1 MTSNET
7 DKLPPSDPDA
17 SDPTPGERIRTARER
32 TGLTLEKL
40 ALQLRLDLST
50 VEALEADAYDRL
62 TAPLFARGYL
72 RNIAK
77 VLDLDETRLL
87 ERYDRLIADDAPPE
101 LARVSRP
108 EDASPVT
115 GRAIQ
120 IGSAAVAVLTLVLA
134 FAWWQSEQGTDDPV
148 AVVPQP
154 ESEPAAPIPEPT
166 PSPRATDRFG
176 IDDLGDATLGF
187 APQAGE
193 EPARDFDGEVV
204 TSPIADEDAKTEGAA
219 GVDRAT
225 DAGTLTLTPEADAW
239 IEVTDASG
247 RRLYY
252 ATAPGGEQIALDGE
266 PPFDLIIG
274 NAEYVRLRYRGRE
287 VPLDEIS
294 NAGVARLTVGDDAGP
309 R

>member
-1 MTSNET
+1 MTSNDT
-7 DKLPPSDPDA
+7 DNLPPSDPDA
-17 SDPTPGERIRTARER
+17 PDPTPGERIRTARER
-32 TGLTLEKL
+32 TGLTIEKL
-40 ALQLRLDLST
+40 ALQLRLDLAT

-72 RNIAK
+72 RNVAK

-87 ERYDRLIADDAPPE
+87 ERYDRLIADAAPPE

-120 IGSAAVAVLTLVLA
+120 IGSAAVAGLTLVLA
-134 FAWWQSEQGTDDPV
+134 FAWWQSEQGTDDPI

-154 ESEPAAPIPEPT
+154 EPEAPAPVPEPAPPAP
-166 PSPRATDRFG
+166 AFDRFG
-176 IDDLGDATLGF
+176 SDEFGDATLGF
-187 APQAGE
+187 TPQVDE
-193 EPARDFDGEVV
+193 EPARDFDGQVV
-204 TSPIADEDAKTEGAA
+204 TPPAADEAAKTQDEADTA
-219 GVDRAT
+219 RTT
-225 DAGTLTLTPEADAW
+225 DAGTLKLMPAADAW

-252 ATAPGGEQIALDGE
+252 ATAPGGEEIELDGE

-274 NAEYVRLRYRGRE
+274 NAEYVRLQYLGRE